1 MTAASIFDQLP
12 LEQIEETSG
21 ELHRRAGAALRRIGE
36 PGADEPDTEGVTP
49 RERVATLTVAT
60 ELAGSTFAAA
70 ASASELPLTRIDLQ
84 PITVSASMYGTPTL
98 AAQLTRLEQDRRI
111 LASLA
116 RHLEDRL
123 DERRVT
129 AWGEQRLRDVLVEH
143 AITEPARCA
152 QALEQIVAVIEA
164 ETITVREP

>member
-1 MTAASIFDQLP
+1 MTSASIFDQLP

-36 PGADEPDTEGVTP
+36 AGADQPDAEGVTP
-49 RERVATLTVAT
+49 RERVAVLTVAI
-60 ELAGSTFAAA
+60 ELAAATFAAA
-70 ASASELPLTRIDLQ
+70 ASASELPLTRTDLQ
-84 PITVSASMYGTPTL
+84 PVTVSAAMYGTPTL

-116 RHLEDRL
+116 RHLEERL
-123 DERRVT
+123 DEVRAT
-129 AWGEQRLRDVLVEH
+129 AWGQQRLRDVLIEH
-143 AITEPARCA
+143 AVAEPARCA

-164 ETITVREP
+164 ETITVREA

>member
-1 MTAASIFDQLP
+1 MTATSVFDQLP

-36 PGADEPDTEGVTP
+36 QGADEADIEGVSP
-49 RERVATLTVAT
+49 RERVATLTVAI
-60 ELAGSTFAAA
+60 ELAGATFAAA
-70 ASASELPLTRIDLQ
+70 ASATELPRTRTDLQ
-84 PITVSASMYGTPTL
+84 PITVNAAMYGTPTL

-123 DERRVT
+123 DEVRAT
-129 AWGEQRLRDVLVEH
+129 AWGERRLRDVLIEH

-152 QALEQIVAVIEA
+152 QSLEQIIAVIEA
-164 ETITVREP
+164 ETITVPEP